1 MDKEPEIIDAEVIE
15 TNGASNF
22 QKGLAVFFAIVTL
35 LYTISPI
42 DLAPDAIPV
51 FGWVDD
57 LGLLATATMNVV
69 QQFAKDQIFAQIR
82 LKFRCC
88 DRHGSSLLSVRLVY
102 IFRAILSTFR
112 SKFSMIRTEGWM
124 TAY

>member
-1 MDKEPEIIDAEVIE
+1 MDKEPEIIEAEVVGK
-15 TNGASNF
+15 NGASNF

-69 QQFAKDQIFAQIR
+69 QQFAKDQNSAMVKI
-82 LKFRCC
+82 LKYAKW
-88 DRHGSSLLSVRLVY
+88 LLIVAVVIAALLLGGL
-102 IFRAILSTFR
+102 IAAIVALIA
-112 SKFSMIRTEGWM
+112 K
-124 TAY
+124 

>member
-1 MDKEPEIIDAEVIE
+1 MDKEPEIIDAEVVE

-69 QQFAKDQIFAQIR
+69 QQFAKDQNSAMVKI
-82 LKFRCC
+82 LKYTKW
-88 DRHGSSLLSVRLVY
+88 LLIVATVIAALLLGGL
-102 IFRAILSTFR
+102 IAAIVALIV
-112 SKFSMIRTEGWM
+112 K
-124 TAY
+124 

>member
-69 QQFAKDQIFAQIR
+69 QQFAKDQNSAMVKI
-82 LKFRCC
+82 LKYAKW
-88 DRHGSSLLSVRLVY
+88 LLILAT
-102 IFRAILSTFR
+102 IIAALLLGGLIAAIVALIV
-112 SKFSMIRTEGWM
+112 K
-124 TAY
+124 